1 MRHLDGESR
10 DQGSLLPDTLDDYVA
25 EDHPVRVIDAFIENL
40 DLVELGFSKATTKA
54 TGRKPYNPADLL
66 KLYVYGYLNQVR
78 SSRRLQKEC
87 HRNLEVIWLMKRLS
101 PDFKTIADFRKD
113 NPTAIKGACQA
124 FIQFC
129 RQAELL
135 TGRLVAIDGSK
146 FKAAA
151 SKDRALTRKQL
162 RERRKRVERLVDM
175 YLDQLAKA
183 DGEDVNVEME
193 SDRVQRA
200 LKRLEAEGVQ
210 LDDIESE
217 MDERDSNQHCTTE
230 PDAKL
235 MRSGREGTVLGYNVQ
250 TAVDTDS
257 GLIVHHDVTDEASDN
272 RQLQPMAEQASEVL
286 DTGTLAVVADAGYS
300 NGEQQSACE
309 AQGIEVAVPSNRSV
323 NNQSS
328 EFFQKSEFHYD
339 EDANSFTCPAGEEL
353 RYTTYNSKT
362 RMHLYSRMG
371 CASCALQSRC
381 TKADRRW
388 VSRHFDEAAF
398 ALSEARLAANPG
410 LMNVRMAAVERPFA
424 VLKQIMG
431 LRRFLCRGMEGAKA
445 EMGLGILSYNLA
457 RMVNEVG
464 VPRLL
469 VAMR

>member
-1 MRHLDGESR
+1 MRHLDEESR
-10 DQGSLLPDTLDDYVA
+10 NQCSLLPDTLDDYVA
-25 EDHPVRVIDAFIENL
+25 DDHPVRVIDAFIDNL
-40 DLVELGFSKATTKA
+40 DLVDLGFSKATTKS

-78 SSRRLQKEC
+78 SSRRLEKEC

-101 PDFKTIADFRKD
+101 PDFKTIADFRKE
-113 NPTAIKGACQA
+113 NASAIKGACQA

-129 RQAELL
+129 RQADVL

-183 DGEDVNVEME
+183 DGENNNVEME

-200 LKRLEAEGVQ
+200 LERLEAGGVQ

-217 MDERDSNQHCTTE
+217 MDERKSNQHCSTE

-235 MRSGREGTVLGYNVQ
+235 MRSGREGIVLGYNVQ

-257 GLIVHHDVTDEASDN
+257 GLIVHHDVTDRSADT
-272 RQLQPMAEQASEVL
+272 QDLQPMAEGAKEALEAES
-286 DTGTLAVVADAGYS
+286 LAVVADAGYS
-300 NGEQQSACE
+300 NGEQQAACE
-309 AQGIEVAVPSNRSV
+309 TQDIKVAVPSRRAV
-323 NNQSS
+323 NNQSL

-339 EDANSFTCPAGEEL
+339 EKRNSFTCPAGEEL
-353 RYTTYNSKT
+353 QYTTYSSKDKT
-362 RMHLYSRMG
+362 HLYSRRG
-371 CASCALQSRC
+371 CSSCPLQPKC

-388 VSRHFDEAAF
+388 VSRHFHEAAF
-398 ALSEARLAANPG
+398 AASEARLAENPG
-410 LMNVRMAAVERPFA
+410 LMGVRMAAVERPFA

-431 LRRFLCRGMEGAKA
+431 FRRFLCRGIDGAKA

-457 RMVNEVG
+457 RIVNEAG

-469 VAMR
+469 AAMR

>member
-1 MRHLDGESR
+1 MRHMDGESR
-10 DQGSLLPDTLDDYVA
+10 DQGNLLPDTLDDYVT
-25 EDHPVRVIDAFIENL
+25 EDHPVRVIDAFIDNL
-40 DLVELGFSKATTKA
+40 DLIELGFTKATTKT

-78 SSRRLQKEC
+78 SSRRLEKEC

-101 PDFKTIADFRKD
+101 PDFKTIADFRKE
-113 NPTAIKGACQA
+113 NAAAIKGACQA

-129 RQAELL
+129 RQAHLL

-183 DGEDVNVEME
+183 DGEDVNVKME
-193 SDRVQRA
+193 GGRVQQA
-200 LKRLEAEGVQ
+200 LERLKAEGVQ

-217 MDERDSNQHCTTE
+217 MDEHESNQHCTTE

-235 MRSGREGTVLGYNVQ
+235 MRSGREGMVLGYNVQ

-257 GLIVHHDVTDEASDN
+257 GLIVHHEVTDEAADN
-272 RQLQPMAEQASEVL
+272 RQLQPMAEQAKEEL
-286 DTGTLAVVADAGYS
+286 ETNTLSVVADAGYS

-309 AQGIEVAVPSNRSV
+309 AQGIEVAVPSNRAV
-323 NNQSS
+323 NNRSS
-328 EFFQKSEFHYD
+328 ECFQKSEFDYNEETD
-339 EDANSFTCPAGEEL
+339 SFTCPAGEEL
-353 RYTTYNSKT
+353 RYTTYSSKT
-362 RMHLYSRMG
+362 RMHLYSRTG
-371 CASCALQSRC
+371 CNGCALQSKC

-398 ALSEARLAANPG
+398 AQSEARLAANPS
-410 LMNVRMAAVERPFA
+410 LMGTRMAAVERPFA
-424 VLKQIMG
+424 VLKQLMG
-431 LRRFLCRGMEGAKA
+431 LRRFLCRGMEGARA
-445 EMGLGILSYNLA
+445 EMGLGVLSYNLS

-469 VAMR
+469 AAMR

>member
-10 DQGSLLPDTLDDYVA
+10 NQGSLLPDTLDDYVA
-25 EDHPVRVIDAFIENL
+25 DDHPVRVIDAFIDNL
-40 DLVELGFSKATTKA
+40 DLVDLGFSKATTKS

-78 SSRRLQKEC
+78 SSRRLEKEC

-101 PDFKTIADFRKD
+101 PDFKTIADFRKE
-113 NPTAIKGACQA
+113 NASAIKGACQA
-124 FIQFC
+124 FIQCC
-129 RQAELL
+129 RQADVL

-183 DGEDVNVEME
+183 DGENNNVEME

-200 LKRLEAEGVQ
+200 LERLEAEGVQ

-217 MDERDSNQHCTTE
+217 MDERKSNQHCSTE

-235 MRSGREGTVLGYNVQ
+235 MRSGREGIVLGYNVQ

-257 GLIVHHDVTDEASDN
+257 GLIVHHDVTDRSADT
-272 RQLQPMAEQASEVL
+272 QDLQPMAEGAKEALEAES
-286 DTGTLAVVADAGYS
+286 LAVVADAGYS
-300 NGEQQSACE
+300 NGEQQAACE
-309 AQGIEVAVPSNRSV
+309 TQDIKVAVPSRRAV
-323 NNQSS
+323 NNQSL

-339 EDANSFTCPAGEEL
+339 EKRNSFTCPAGEEL
-353 RYTTYNSKT
+353 QYTTYSSKDKT
-362 RMHLYSRMG
+362 HLYSRRG
-371 CASCALQSRC
+371 CSSCPLQPKC

-388 VSRHFDEAAF
+388 VSRHFHEAAF
-398 ALSEARLAANPG
+398 AASEARLAENPG
-410 LMNVRMAAVERPFA
+410 LMGVRMAAVERPFA

-431 LRRFLCRGMEGAKA
+431 FRRFLCRGIDGAKA

-457 RMVNEVG
+457 RIVNEVG

-469 VAMR
+469 AAMR

>member
-10 DQGSLLPDTLDDYVA
+10 NQGSLLPDTLDDYVA
-25 EDHPVRVIDAFIENL
+25 DDHLVRVIDAFIDNL
-40 DLVELGFSKATTKA
+40 DLVDLGFSKATTKS

-78 SSRRLQKEC
+78 SSRRLEKEC

-101 PDFKTIADFRKD
+101 PDFKNIADFRKE
-113 NPTAIKGACQA
+113 NASAIKGACQA

-129 RQAELL
+129 RQADLL

-146 FKAAA
+146 FKTAA

-183 DGEDVNVEME
+183 DGEDINVEME

-200 LKRLEAEGVQ
+200 LERLEAEGVQ

-217 MDERDSNQHCTTE
+217 MDERKSNQHCSTE

-235 MRSGREGTVLGYNVQ
+235 MRSGREGIVLGYNVQ

-257 GLIVHHDVTDEASDN
+257 GLIVHHDVTDRSADT
-272 RQLQPMAEQASEVL
+272 QDLQPMAEGAKEALEAES
-286 DTGTLAVVADAGYS
+286 LAVVADAGYS
-300 NGEQQSACE
+300 NGEQQAACE
-309 AQGIEVAVPSNRSV
+309 TQDIKVAVPSRRAV
-323 NNQSS
+323 NNQSP

-339 EDANSFTCPAGEEL
+339 
-353 RYTTYNSKT
+353 
-362 RMHLYSRMG
+362 
-371 CASCALQSRC
+371 
-381 TKADRRW
+381 
-388 VSRHFDEAAF
+388 
-398 ALSEARLAANPG
+398 
-410 LMNVRMAAVERPFA
+410 
-424 VLKQIMG
+424 
-431 LRRFLCRGMEGAKA
+431 
-445 EMGLGILSYNLA
+445 
-457 RMVNEVG
+457 
-464 VPRLL
+464 
-469 VAMR
+469 

>member
-10 DQGSLLPDTLDDYVA
+10 NQGSLLPDTLDDYVA
-25 EDHPVRVIDAFIENL
+25 DDHPVRVIDAFIDNL
-40 DLVELGFSKATTKA
+40 DLVDLGFSKATTKS

-78 SSRRLQKEC
+78 SSRRLEKEC

-101 PDFKTIADFRKD
+101 PDFKTIADFRKE
-113 NPTAIKGACQA
+113 NASAIKGACQA

-129 RQAELL
+129 RQADLL

-183 DGEDVNVEME
+183 DGEDINVEME

-200 LKRLEAEGVQ
+200 LERLEAEGVQ

-217 MDERDSNQHCTTE
+217 MDERKSNQHCSTE

-235 MRSGREGTVLGYNVQ
+235 MRSGREGIVLGYNVQ

-257 GLIVHHDVTDEASDN
+257 GLIVHHDVTDRSADT
-272 RQLQPMAEQASEVL
+272 QDLQPMAEGAKEALEAES
-286 DTGTLAVVADAGYS
+286 LAVVADAGYS
-300 NGEQQSACE
+300 NGEQQAACE
-309 AQGIEVAVPSNRSV
+309 TQDIKVAVPSRRAV
-323 NNQSS
+323 NNQSP

-339 EDANSFTCPAGEEL
+339 EKRNSFTCPAGEEL
-353 RYTTYNSKT
+353 QYTTYSSKDKT
-362 RMHLYSRMG
+362 HLYSRRG
-371 CASCALQSRC
+371 CSSCPLQPKC

-388 VSRHFDEAAF
+388 VSRHFHEAAF
-398 ALSEARLAANPG
+398 AASEARLAENPG
-410 LMNVRMAAVERPFA
+410 LMGVRMAAVERPFA

-431 LRRFLCRGMEGAKA
+431 FRRFLCRGIDGAKA

-457 RMVNEVG
+457 RIVNEVG

-469 VAMR
+469 AAMR

>member
-25 EDHPVRVIDAFIENL
+25 EDHPVRVIDAFIDNL
-40 DLVELGFSKATTKA
+40 DLVELGFSKATTKT

-78 SSRRLQKEC
+78 SSRRLEKEC

-101 PDFKTIADFRKD
+101 PDFKTIADFRKE
-113 NPTAIKGACQA
+113 NAAAIKGACQA

-129 RQAELL
+129 RQADLL

-151 SKDRALTRKQL
+151 SKGRALTRKQL

-193 SDRVQRA
+193 GGRVQQA
-200 LKRLEAEGVQ
+200 LDRLKSEGVQ
-210 LDDIESE
+210 LDDIEAK
-217 MDERDSNQHCTTE
+217 MDERDSNQHCVTE

-250 TAVDTDS
+250 TAVETDS

-272 RQLQPMAEQASEVL
+272 RQLQPMAEQARDALETDAL
-286 DTGTLAVVADAGYS
+286 NVVADAGYS

-309 AQGIEVAVPSNRSV
+309 AQGIEVAVPSNRAV

-328 EFFQKSEFHYD
+328 DFFQKSEFHYD
-339 EDANSFTCPAGEEL
+339 EETNSFTCPAGEEL

-362 RMHLYSRMG
+362 RMHLYSRTG
-371 CASCALQSRC
+371 CVSCALQSKC

-398 ALSEARLAANPG
+398 RLAEARLAANPG
-410 LMNVRMAAVERPFA
+410 LMGVRMAAVERPFA

-469 VAMR
+469 AAMR

>member
-10 DQGSLLPDTLDDYVA
+10 EQGSLLPDTLDDYVA
-25 EDHPVRVIDAFIENL
+25 DDHPVRVIDAFIDHL
-40 DLVELGFSKATTKA
+40 DLVDLGFSKASTKA

-78 SSRRLQKEC
+78 SSRRLEKGC
-87 HRNLEVIWLMKRLS
+87 HRNLEVIWLMKRFS
-101 PDFKTIADFRKD
+101 PDFKTIADFRKE
-113 NPTAIKGACQA
+113 NASAIKCACQA

-129 RQAELL
+129 RQADLL

-151 SKDRALTRKQL
+151 SKDRALIRKQL
-162 RERRKRVERLVDM
+162 HERRKRVERLVDP
-175 YLDQLAKA
+175 YLCQLAKA

-193 SDRVQRA
+193 SGQVHRA
-200 LKRLEAEGVQ
+200 LERLEAEGIR

-217 MDERDSNQHCTTE
+217 IDERDSNQHCTTE
-230 PDAKL
+230 PEAKL

-257 GLIVHHDVTDEASDN
+257 GLIVHHEATDRSADSQE
-272 RQLQPMAEQASEVL
+272 LQSMAEGAKEAL
-286 DTGTLAVVADAGYS
+286 AAENLAVVADNGYS
-300 NGEQQSACE
+300 NGEQQAACE
-309 AQGIEVAVPSNRSV
+309 AQGIEVAVPSRRAV

-328 EFFQKSEFHYD
+328 AFFQKSEFHYD
-339 EDANSFTCPAGEEL
+339 EERNSFICPAGEEL
-353 RYTTYNSKT
+353 RYTTYNNKDK
-362 RMHLYSRMG
+362 MYLYSRTG
-371 CASCALQSRC
+371 CNGCALQSKC

-388 VSRHFDEAAF
+388 VSRHFHERAF
-398 ALSEARLAANPG
+398 ALSEACLAENPG
-410 LMNVRMAAVERPFA
+410 LMGVRMAAVERLFA
-424 VLKQIMG
+424 VLKAILG
-431 LRRFLCRGMEGAKA
+431 LRRLLCRGMEGAKA
-445 EMGLGILSYNLA
+445 ETGLGILSYNVA

-469 VAMR
+469 AGIR

>member
-1 MRHLDGESR
+1 MRHLNGESR

-25 EDHPVRVIDAFIENL
+25 EDHPVRVIDAFIDNL
-40 DLVELGFSKATTKA
+40 DLVELGFTRATTKA

-78 SSRRLQKEC
+78 SSRRLEKEC
-87 HRNLEVIWLMKRLS
+87 RRNVEVIWLVKRLT
-101 PDFKTIADFRKD
+101 PDFKTIADFRKE
-113 NPTAIKGACQA
+113 NASSIKGACQA

-129 RQAELL
+129 RQADLL

-162 RERRKRVERLVDM
+162 RERRKRVERLVDQ
-175 YLDQLAKA
+175 YLSELAKS
-183 DGEDVNVEME
+183 DGEEVNVEME

-200 LKRLEAEGVQ
+200 LERLEAEGIQ

-217 MDERDSNQHCTTE
+217 MDERGSNQHCTTE

-250 TAVDTDS
+250 TAVDAET
-257 GLIVHHDVTDEASDN
+257 GLVVHHEVIDRGSDL
-272 RQLQPMAEQASEVL
+272 QELQPMAEGAKDMLEAESL
-286 DTGTLAVVADAGYS
+286 TVVADAGYS
-300 NGEQQSACE
+300 NGEQQAACE
-309 AQGIEVAVPSNRSV
+309 SQDIKVAVPSRRTV

-328 EFFQKSEFHYD
+328 EFYQKSEFQYN
-339 EDANSFTCPAGEEL
+339 EERNSFTCPAGEEL
-353 RYTTYNSKT
+353 LYTTYSSKDK
-362 RMHLYSRMG
+362 MYLYSRKG
-371 CASCALQSRC
+371 CNDCALQSKC

-388 VSRHFDEAAF
+388 VSRHFHEEAF
-398 ALSEARLAANPG
+398 AISDARLAENPR
-410 LMNVRMAAVERPFA
+410 LMGIRMAAVERPFA

-431 LRRFLCRGMEGAKA
+431 LRRFLCRGMEGAKG

-464 VPRLL
+464 VPKLL
-469 VAMR
+469 AAMK